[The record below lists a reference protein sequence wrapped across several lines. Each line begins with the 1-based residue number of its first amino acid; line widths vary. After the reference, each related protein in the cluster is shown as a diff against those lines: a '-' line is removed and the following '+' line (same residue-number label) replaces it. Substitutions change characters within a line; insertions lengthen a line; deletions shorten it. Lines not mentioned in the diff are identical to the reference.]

1 MDTSAPLTVREDTEE
16 VPLQLSRS
24 GKICKYCRHPGVTPV
39 NVTVQGHGTLMD
51 ALHQHHRVVKVVRVP
66 AGETDTLGVGDTV
79 RVTLGVGDTVG
90 VTLVLG
96 DTEGDTVAL
105 GDGDRLTALGLGLG
119 VAVMVASQNWLRYT
133 CAFNS
138 LL

>member
-51 ALHQHHRVVKVVRVP
+51 ALHLSPGSQIRGGGVVEL
-66 AGETDTLGVGDTV
+66 ATGST
-79 RVTLGVGDTVG
+79 
-90 VTLVLG
+90 
-96 DTEGDTVAL
+96 
-105 GDGDRLTALGLGLG
+105 
-119 VAVMVASQNWLRYT
+119 
-133 CAFNS
+133 
-138 LL
+138 